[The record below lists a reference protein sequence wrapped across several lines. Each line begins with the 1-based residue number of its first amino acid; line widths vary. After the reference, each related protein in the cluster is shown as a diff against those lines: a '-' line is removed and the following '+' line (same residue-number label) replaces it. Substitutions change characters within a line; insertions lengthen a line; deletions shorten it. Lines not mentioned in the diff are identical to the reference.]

1 MFEDSGGD
9 GGGFDADVDRSSP
22 SGAGGRG
29 AADPGAPVTRDL
41 KAVYA
46 HERIE
51 EVIRAIVEDA
61 LSPSLPDVL
70 PWHDEV
76 ALRGRSPRRDPGD
89 HRRQTDRLLAERL
102 TRLLE
107 GASPALVGRL
117 ASAPR
122 FSDRA

>member
-1 MFEDSGGD
+1 MPTLVKQSSGG
-9 GGGFDADVDRSSP
+9 
-22 SGAGGRG
+22 GGRI
-29 AADPGAPVTRDL
+29 AVDPGSPVKRDL

-51 EVIRAIVEDA
+51 EVIRAVVEDA

-76 ALRGRSPRRDPGD
+76 HFETDLRDTIREITES
-89 HRRQTDRLLAERL
+89 TDRLLAERL

-107 GASPALVGRL
+107 GASPALVGRI

-122 FSDRA
+122 FSDRS